1 MVLVLGKEGRYHQ
14 ASGILEGWGCCVKE
28 SGLECTSK
36 NVANGRIPS
45 APIIAPVPIC
55 HQSARGCVCVW
66 VQNLVLLCRVAFSAL
81 SCDNVSG
88 GVYLC
93 LFCFSIFHVQFHTG
107 FMHIALNKAG
117 NCTKLLWKLVL
128 IFPLEYSAMH
138 GDIRRK
144 GCWKQCESSLRRPP
158 GLHLPL
164 LGAVRLEFRVFA
176 SS

>member
-1 MVLVLGKEGRYHQ
+1 MVLVLGKEGQYHQ

-36 NVANGRIPS
+36 IVANGRIPS

-93 LFCFSIFHVQFHTG
+93 LFCFSIFMFNFTPVSCTLPSIKLGTAQTVVEAG
-107 FMHIALNKAG
+107 FD
-117 NCTKLLWKLVL
+117 
-128 IFPLEYSAMH
+128 FP
-138 GDIRRK
+138 
-144 GCWKQCESSLRRPP
+144 P
-158 GLHLPL
+158 
-164 LGAVRLEFRVFA
+164 
-176 SS
+176 